1 MKYFLLVISVLSMGT
16 TSLSQM
22 RVEYEWKYFD
32 LLWDSP
38 KQRQDAIDSGT
49 YDPKGAFL
57 FDVDKALDGRVFIT
71 AVRDK
76 GIPVSVLTVSDKH
89 GESGPLLRPYPD
101 WSWYKD
107 DCKGITGGV
116 YNLEIKCNHL
126 FIVDG
131 GRIGENQLC
140 LPQLLIFDLSTDKLV
155 KRVTVPIEIAHNKTR
170 IGLIASNF
178 VHLPNCR
185 NVKNEA
191 IVFMGDT
198 EGAGLVVYNARN
210 ENLCRIESDFMKP
223 TSWTI
228 VVENQTYPFG
238 DTMYGLTIIGDD
250 LYYAALAGSKIYQVK
265 YSKLIQ
271 CSEKDIAEANQQ
283 TKLVGDINGQ
293 TTMLTSDRCAIF
305 FNDIAKAS
313 IMCADITKEI
323 TSQKVRYCSTLIIS
337 MLTFLFLLINLIF
350 RSLLRTIQDSNF

>member
-191 IVFMGDT
+191 I
-198 EGAGLVVYNARN
+198 ELVAHDSRFKFLSGMKVRN
-210 ENLCRIESDFMKP
+210 GELLALSNQYYQHLENSLDI
-223 TSWTI
+223 
-228 VVENQTYPFG
+228 
-238 DTMYGLTIIGDD
+238 
-250 LYYAALAGSKIYQVK
+250 SKINFRVFSMPITQIEK
-265 YSKLIQ
+265 NTRCFSS
-271 CSEKDIAEANQQ
+271 CSN
-283 TKLVGDINGQ
+283 
-293 TTMLTSDRCAIF
+293 
-305 FNDIAKAS
+305 
-313 IMCADITKEI
+313 
-323 TSQKVRYCSTLIIS
+323 
-337 MLTFLFLLINLIF
+337 
-350 RSLLRTIQDSNF
+350 